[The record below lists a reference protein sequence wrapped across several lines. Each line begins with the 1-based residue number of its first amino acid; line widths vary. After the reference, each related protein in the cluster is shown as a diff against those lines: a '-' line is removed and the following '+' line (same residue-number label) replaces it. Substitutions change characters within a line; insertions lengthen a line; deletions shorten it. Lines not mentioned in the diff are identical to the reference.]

1 MLDRIDAGAL
11 TPMMRQYYDLKQQ
24 YKDAILMFRL
34 GDFYEMFFDDALI
47 ASRELEI
54 TLTKRDCGLEEK
66 APMCGVPHHVSE
78 VYINRLV
85 RKGYKVA
92 VCEQLEDPA
101 VAKGLVKRD
110 VTRVVTPGTIVEAE
124 ALGTEHNYLMSI
136 SGNPSVVGIAY
147 IDVSTGDFQAAEYT
161 NDHMDAISRIDNIIS
176 MISPS
181 ELIISSE
188 QYEILKLQTVTA
200 RAGLYVNFREES
212 VTLNM
217 SLEKYLSKESA
228 NLLDD
233 RPMARQSVQ
242 MLLETVYSFDDRPL
256 SHIKPLVFVDDER
269 YLEIDGNTRR
279 NLELRQ
285 NLYDFT
291 AKNTLFR
298 LLDRSKTAMGS
309 RRIAQWMERP
319 LIETEAIRY
328 RLDIVEYFVDHSLCA
343 LEIEEA
349 LDSIYDIERLLSKLC
364 YGRGTARDLVS
375 LKLSIE
381 SLPRL
386 KTLLLEAE
394 RDRLQNLGESI
405 DPLTDLY
412 DLIDSAIVEDPP
424 IATTEGEMIRPGF
437 DKKLDELRNI
447 SVLGKER
454 LVEYE
459 GKLREETGIKN
470 LRIVFNKRT
479 GYFIEVTKSYLD
491 KVPEEFIRKQTL
503 TNSERYMTSALEEIE
518 EMIATG
524 QSETAVREYE
534 IFEEIRGKVMEESY
548 RIQQSAAIVSLI
560 DALAAFASVSK
571 SENYVKPRLH
581 NGQTIKIRNGRHPI
595 VEQNLPYGG
604 FIPNN
609 VEIGEEDNRIQIIT
623 GPNMGGKSTYMR
635 QVALISILAQMGCF
649 VPAESAELA
658 VVDKVFTRIG
668 ASDNLAGGDSTFM
681 LEMKEMSNIIRN
693 ATTNS
698 LIILDEVG
706 RGTSTFDGLSIA
718 WSIVEYLSSRLPA
731 KILFAT
737 HYHELT
743 QLEDLLPN
751 IKNLKVEIS
760 EETEDIVFL
769 RKIAIGAADKS
780 YGIEVAKL
788 AGLPGEVIDRAKR
801 IMQVIESEDR
811 SLPHEIFGSPEK
823 ADKNR
828 ESVDAFVNE
837 LCGLDPNRMTPLEAL
852 SIVYEVSQKAKELD
866 LGN

>member
-1 MLDRIDAGAL
+1 
-11 TPMMRQYYDLKQQ
+11 
-24 YKDAILMFRL
+24 
-34 GDFYEMFFDDALI
+34 MFFDDALI
-47 ASRELEI
+47 ASENRNYIDE
-54 TLTKRDCGLEEK
+54 RDCGLEEK

-212 VTLNM
+212 ATLNM

-233 RPMARQSVQ
+233 RPMARQSVLI
-242 MLLETVYSFDDRPL
+242 LLETVYSFDDRPL

-328 RLDIVEYFVDHSLCA
+328 RLDIVEYLVDHSLCA

-412 DLIDSAIVEDPP
+412 DLIDSAIVEDP
-424 IATTEGEMIRPGF
+424 
-437 DKKLDELRNI
+437 
-447 SVLGKER
+447 
-454 LVEYE
+454 
-459 GKLREETGIKN
+459 
-470 LRIVFNKRT
+470 
-479 GYFIEVTKSYLD
+479 
-491 KVPEEFIRKQTL
+491 
-503 TNSERYMTSALEEIE
+503 
-518 EMIATG
+518 
-524 QSETAVREYE
+524 
-534 IFEEIRGKVMEESY
+534 
-548 RIQQSAAIVSLI
+548 
-560 DALAAFASVSK
+560 
-571 SENYVKPRLH
+571 
-581 NGQTIKIRNGRHPI
+581 
-595 VEQNLPYGG
+595 
-604 FIPNN
+604 
-609 VEIGEEDNRIQIIT
+609 
-623 GPNMGGKSTYMR
+623 
-635 QVALISILAQMGCF
+635 
-649 VPAESAELA
+649 
-658 VVDKVFTRIG
+658 
-668 ASDNLAGGDSTFM
+668 
-681 LEMKEMSNIIRN
+681 
-693 ATTNS
+693 
-698 LIILDEVG
+698 
-706 RGTSTFDGLSIA
+706 
-718 WSIVEYLSSRLPA
+718 
-731 KILFAT
+731 
-737 HYHELT
+737 
-743 QLEDLLPN
+743 LL
-751 IKNLKVEIS
+751 L
-760 EETEDIVFL
+760 
-769 RKIAIGAADKS
+769 
-780 YGIEVAKL
+780 
-788 AGLPGEVIDRAKR
+788 
-801 IMQVIESEDR
+801 
-811 SLPHEIFGSPEK
+811 
-823 ADKNR
+823 
-828 ESVDAFVNE
+828 
-837 LCGLDPNRMTPLEAL
+837 
-852 SIVYEVSQKAKELD
+852 
-866 LGN
+866 